1 METTAKTVTDTT
13 ATLESTISQV
23 AAMLKEAA
31 TKYGPDAVDLAMV
44 VYQIEAIQQIV
55 SGLFLLL
62 LVHLT
67 VKALRYLLAITAE
80 GWRKD
85 EGPTVSGRIAGLIV
99 GVIFGICIAIYAA
112 DRLLSVTNWAAAFG
126 YPELMMAKRAL
137 EAAGLM

>member
-1 METTAKTVTDTT
+1 
-13 ATLESTISQV
+13 
-23 AAMLKEAA
+23 MLKEAA

-67 VKALRYLLAITAE
+67 VKALRYLIDSTAE

-112 DRLLSVTNWAAAFG
+112 DRLLSVTNWVAAFG

>member
-1 METTAKTVTDTT
+1 
-13 ATLESTISQV
+13 
-23 AAMLKEAA
+23 MLKEAA
-31 TKYGPDAVDLAMV
+31 MKYGPDAVDLAMV

-67 VKALRYLLAITAE
+67 VKALRYLLAITAA
-80 GWRKD
+80 GWEND
-85 EGPTVSGRIAGLIV
+85 NDGSVAGRVFGLIV
-99 GVIFGICIAIYAA
+99 GTIIGIACSLFAA
-112 DRLLSVTNWAAAFG
+112 ERLLSVSNWAAAFG